1 MWSLITLP
9 FRIVWSVLSVA
20 WNVVWGAVSLA
31 FGLVGG
37 IISLVIGVALVALII
52 GLISAAF
59 DKHRSAKNT
68 STDTSEE
75 FASFYQDKSGSVK

>member
-9 FRIVWSVLSVA
+9 FRIIGSLLSVA

-37 IISLVIGVALVALII
+37 ILSLVAGAAVIVLVI
-52 GLISAAF
+52 GLISTMVK
-59 DKHRSAKNT
+59 KHK
-68 STDTSEE
+68 TSESAPDAQE
-75 FASFYQDKSGSVK
+75 NFSSFYQDKSSSVK